1 MNRDVLRL
9 DPTTHTRHPL
19 HLDERIWTETNCYVD
34 LWIELLH
41 ALELDPVAAMGF
53 TLAMDFEAEQWN
65 FFKFP
70 LADLFDLYRIDVQ
83 ELAIWRPVEWH
94 VAEQIAAGRMA
105 IVEVDSF
112 YLPDTAGTAYRA
124 EHVKTSIGIQ
134 MLDPDTGRLGYFHNA
149 GYFEL
154 TGDDYAGLFPTLTS
168 TTLPPYAELIKL
180 GRLARLAPDELVRRA
195 AALGRSHFARRPAD
209 NPVARY
215 RKRFP
220 NDLAWLSGQ
229 EMSAFHLYAF
239 ATLRQCGACAEL
251 AGTFLEWLGCHGER
265 GVADAAP
272 AFMRFAESAKAMQFK
287 LARAAAGRQV
297 DFEPL
302 LDAMEMSWDEGMN
315 RLQAHYDD

>member
-1 MNRDVLRL
+1 MTAEVLPL
-9 DPTTHTRHPL
+9 DPVTHARHPL
-19 HLDERIWTETNCYVD
+19 HRDERIWTETNCYVD

-53 TLAMDFEAEQWN
+53 TLALDFEVEQWN

-70 LADLFDLYRIDVQ
+70 LADLYDLYGIDVQ

-94 VAEQIAAGRMA
+94 LTEQIAARRMA

-134 MLDPDTGRLGYFHNA
+134 MIDADTGRLGYFHNA
-149 GYFEL
+149 GYYEL
-154 TGDDYAGLFPTLTS
+154 TGDDYAGLFPTGIAL
-168 TTLPPYAELIKL
+168 LPPYTELVKL
-180 GRLARLAPDELVRRA
+180 GTLRRLQPHELVERA
-195 AALGRSHFARRPAD
+195 SALGRAHFARRPAT
-209 NPVARY
+209 NPVTRY
-215 RKRFP
+215 RARFP
-220 NDLAWLSGQ
+220 KDRAWLSGQ

-251 AGTFLEWLGCHGER
+251 AGTFLDWLVCHGR
-265 GVADAAP
+265 RDVAEAAP
-272 AFMRFAESAKAMQFK
+272 AFRTFAESAKAMQFK
-287 LARAAAGRQV
+287 LARAASGRQV

-302 LDAMEMSWDEGMN
+302 LDAMESSWD
-315 RLQAHYDD
+315 RATSQLKAHYGD